1 VAVSDPKPPP
11 VTATLNPPALDTHLG
26 DQWALAELLARPGV
40 VEHGHFRLLSGAH
53 SEHFVRF
60 SRIASDTDALA
71 GVAAALAPTAAV
83 WQPGCVL
90 APCTAGVSL
99 ARELARQLGLD
110 LHLASVDAAGRAD
123 GVIGEPPR
131 AGSRALLVNDIVTT
145 GAGLEALAAV
155 ARAAG
160 ADVTG
165 AAWFASRSAVDVA
178 AALGVPAAWLLS
190 VNLPATP
197 PEACPGCSAGE
208 ELVDG
213 LDLN

>member
-1 VAVSDPKPPP
+1 
-11 VTATLNPPALDTHLG
+11 VTATLNAPALETHLG
-26 DQWALAELLARPGV
+26 DQWTLAELLARPGV

-53 SEHFVRF
+53 SEYFVRF
-60 SRIASDTDALA
+60 SRIASERDAVA
-71 GVAAALAPTAAV
+71 GVAAALAPTVAV

-110 LHLASVDAAGRAD
+110 LHLASVDGAGRAD
-123 GVIGEPPR
+123 GIIGESPR
-131 AGSRALLVNDIVTT
+131 PGSRALLVNDIVTT
-145 GAGLEALAAV
+145 GAGLEALASV

-160 ADVTG
+160 ADVSG
-165 AAWFASRSAVDVA
+165 AAWFASRSAVDVEA
-178 AALGVPAAWLLS
+178 KLGVPAAWLLS
-190 VNLPATP
+190 VELPATP
-197 PEACPGCSAGE
+197 PETCRGCATGE